1 VKVLVAQSCL
11 TLCDPMDCS
20 PPGSSVHGIIQARLP
35 EWVATSFSRWS
46 SQPRDQTWVSWIAG
60 RFFTVWA
67 IREALK
73 STQIYGQTSSTAI
86 LHGAQS
92 LLNTKSL
99 SWQFSQTG
107 KSSEYSAGVPGTR
120 CSLKL
125 PGRLL
130 ENSCLGHTG
139 TVTLDSLQT

>member
-1 VKVLVAQSCL
+1 MSDSLRPHGLSPTRLLCPWNYPGKNIGMCCHFLLQGISPIQGSNLGLLNCREVLYSL
-11 TLCDPMDCS
+11 SHKGS
-20 PPGSSVHGIIQARLP
+20 PRVH
-35 EWVATSFSRWS
+35 
-46 SQPRDQTWVSWIAG
+46 
-60 RFFTVWA
+60 RFT
-67 IREALK
+67 K
-73 STQIYGQTSSTAI
+73 NGQTSSTAI
-86 LHGAQS
+86 LHGVQS
-92 LLNTKSL
+92 LLNTKSF

-139 TVTLDSLQT
+139 TVTLESLQT